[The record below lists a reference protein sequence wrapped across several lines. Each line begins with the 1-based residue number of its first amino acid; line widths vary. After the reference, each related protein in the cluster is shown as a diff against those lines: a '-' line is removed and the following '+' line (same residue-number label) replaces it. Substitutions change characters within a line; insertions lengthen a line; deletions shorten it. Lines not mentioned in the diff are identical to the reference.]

1 MVRVFA
7 SGAAFGAAGV
17 LVVSLAALL
26 ALKLAEAVG
35 LAPPVGD
42 EESD

>member
-1 MVRVFA
+1 MARVFA
-7 SGAAFGAAGV
+7 SGAAFAAGV
-17 LVVSLAALL
+17 LAVSVVALL